1 MSARR
6 VVLLSPLLIIAVNL
20 AAAYGF
26 RPWLGKWS
34 FVPMILLGW
43 GLWGYFIS
51 KYGGRK
57 AMRNWLAPARGSRWW
72 LVPAILTGLLPLP
85 IFLFH
90 YETLASWTVW
100 LPWLVLAL
108 VNPWIEEGYWRG
120 LLLDYTR
127 PWPAWAGI
135 AYGSAAYALN
145 HAAFGVNSEIN
156 AGYDVVIST
165 FIMGLVWAGIYHK
178 TGSLRYP
185 ILAHVMV
192 DLLALSVPAFLD
204 LWEKGTW

>member
-1 MSARR
+1 
-6 VVLLSPLLIIAVNL
+6 
-20 AAAYGF
+20 
-26 RPWLGKWS
+26 
-34 FVPMILLGW
+34 MILLGW
-43 GLWGYFIS
+43 GLWGYFIT

-127 PWPAWAGI
+127 PWPAWVGI
-135 AYGSAAYALN
+135 AYSSACYALN

-156 AGYDVVIST
+156 SGWDVVIST
-165 FIMGLVWAGIYHK
+165 FVMGLVWAGIYHK

-185 ILAHVMV
+185 ILAHFMV